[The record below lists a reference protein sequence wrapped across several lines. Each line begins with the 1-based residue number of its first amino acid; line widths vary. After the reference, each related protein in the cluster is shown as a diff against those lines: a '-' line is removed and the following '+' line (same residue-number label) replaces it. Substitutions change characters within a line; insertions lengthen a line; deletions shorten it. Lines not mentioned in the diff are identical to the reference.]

1 MGQYGGGFDG
11 YVHNLCDALLV
22 PRGTFYNHIK
32 RNKRSMAWY
41 AIRRE
46 KLKDDI
52 RQVYDDYN
60 QIDGAN
66 KIAAVLQT
74 RGEKV
79 SVRVVRE
86 LMQDMGLISIRE
98 GAKDYYPC

>member
-1 MGQYGGGFDG
+1 
-11 YVHNLCDALLV
+11 
-22 PRGTFYNHIK
+22 
-32 RNKRSMAWY
+32 MAWY